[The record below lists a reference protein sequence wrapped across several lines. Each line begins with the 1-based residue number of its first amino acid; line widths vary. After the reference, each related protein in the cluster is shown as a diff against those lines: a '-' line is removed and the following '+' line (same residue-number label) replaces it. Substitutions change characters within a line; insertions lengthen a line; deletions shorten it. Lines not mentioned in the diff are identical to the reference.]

1 MQKNDG
7 TKNLKKQNINF
18 FRKIKL
24 DKLKNN
30 MKRLKD
36 VYNKRRKITK
46 IALVVILAAT
56 IILYATIINLNTS
69 KYGVYI
75 KYEEKMKIYG
85 FDSMYN
91 NKSAK
96 SNEPVT
102 KAEALKLA
110 ISATF
115 NTSDISNFATANDDY
130 QDAIWVEYAKAAKIT
145 NEDINDTNFNDYAR
159 YIDVIQY
166 FENCKIIFLKD
177 KSNKDTNVDIKDI
190 LQYNAAEQVA
200 IKDMIANGIIVERTH
215 EINGNENII
224 KGQLN
229 ELVVNYVQKYNTI
242 TMPGDKINVSS
253 EKMPS
258 NANEYPYTLAS
269 VDKTIYEKPFSI
281 DYVTDKMSPSQLYKY
296 KKESYGEIQRYIE
309 GYFNS
314 ILNVDY
320 KTITEESFKNSIS
333 GYLIYKP
340 NDYAVK
346 SYIDNVKTNEIVI
359 KGNAKVQFPTIYS
372 DGISYRVRVKLKLD
386 IVSTKTKNNLIYLDY
401 INGLNKTYQKDSYD
415 LLVDYYM
422 TNAINSSTLFMK
434 EVDLYNAIIDKEK
447 SGIIQEVDNNDYS
460 KEGADAKE

>member
-7 TKNLKKQNINF
+7 KKDVKKHNIIF

-46 IALVVILAAT
+46 IALFVILIAA
-56 IILYATIINLNTS
+56 IILYATIVNVNTS

-75 KYEEKMKIYG
+75 KYEDKMKIYG

-91 NKSAK
+91 NKTAK
-96 SNEPVT
+96 TDELVT

-115 NTSDISNFATANDDY
+115 NTSDISNFATTYDDY

-200 IKDMIANGIIVERTH
+200 IKDMIANGIIVEH
-215 EINGNENII
+215 AQEINGNENII

-242 TMPGDKINVSS
+242 TIPGDKINVSS

-258 NANEYPYTLAS
+258 NANDYPYTLAS
-269 VDKTIYEKPFSI
+269 IDKTIYEKPFSAE
-281 DYVTDKMSPSQLYKY
+281 YTADKMSPSQLYRY
-296 KKESYGEIQRYIE
+296 KKESYSEIQRYIE
-309 GYFNS
+309 GYFNA

-320 KTITEESFKNSIS
+320 KTISEESFKNSIS
-333 GYLIYKP
+333 GYLIYNP

-346 SYIDNVKTNEIVI
+346 SYIDNVKTNEIII
-359 KGNAKVQFPTIYS
+359 KCNAKVQFPTIYS
-372 DGISYRVRVKLKLD
+372 DGISYRVRVRLKLD

-401 INGLNKTYQKDSYD
+401 INGLNKTYQKNSYD

-422 TNAINSSTLFMK
+422 TNAINSSTLFIK